1 MSENSYYGGMDKDNT
16 KALLAKYDRS
26 VPRYTSFPTAVQFK
40 PCQDRDISFE
50 CLGALTP
57 GEPVSVYVHI
67 PFCHS
72 LCHYCGCHTKI
83 VRSYSPIASYIDT
96 LTKEIELV
104 GRNLKTAPAVSR
116 IHFGGGSP
124 NYAKTE
130 DIKRI
135 ISTLSRYFDLSS
147 AQIDMECDPRLLNEE
162 KISGYLALGLSR
174 ISLGIQDF
182 DAGVQKAINRIQ
194 SFDMVKKQVEVLR
207 RNDIHNINFDLI
219 IGLPEQTLATV
230 TETLDKVTQLQPSR
244 VAVFPYAHVP
254 WMKKHQKLLEKYQ
267 LPETNLRYEMT
278 KLVEGRLRSAGY
290 ESIGID
296 HFARPDDPLVR
307 ALKNGS
313 IRRNF
318 QGYTDDPARTILG
331 FGLSS
336 ISQFYDAY
344 TQNTTDAPSYRKT
357 VEAGELPLARVI
369 TLTQEDQIR
378 RKLIEELMCNF
389 TINFEN
395 YKSISM
401 PLSAVGLL
409 EQDGLIEMDGSQL
422 QVTQVGKTFVRIIAS
437 QFDPYFKVESNRHAK
452 AV

>member
-1 MSENSYYGGMDKDNT
+1 MNKDNI
-16 KALLAKYDRS
+16 KVLLAKYDYP

-40 PCQDRDISFE
+40 PLQDPRTYFD
-50 CLGALTP
+50 CLNKLTP
-57 GEPVSVYVHI
+57 SEPVSLYVHI

-83 VRSYSPIASYIDT
+83 VHSYSPIASYIDT
-96 LTKEIELV
+96 LIKEIELV
-104 GRNLKTAPAVSR
+104 GRNFKAAQSVSR

-135 ISTLSRYFDLSS
+135 LDTLGRYVDLSS

-162 KISGYLALGLSR
+162 KISDYAVLGLTR

-194 SFDMVKKQVEVLR
+194 PFDMVKKQIEALH
-207 RNDIHNINFDLI
+207 RNGIHSINFDLI
-219 IGLPEQTLATV
+219 IGLPEQTLVTV
-230 TETLDKVTQLQPSR
+230 NETLDKVLELQPAR

-254 WMKKHQKLLEKYQ
+254 WMKKHQKLLEKYEM
-267 LPETNLRYEMT
+267 PETFLRYEMA
-278 KLVEGRLRSAGY
+278 KLTETRLKEEGY
-290 ESIGID
+290 EAVGID
-296 HFARPDDPLVR
+296 HFARPDDPLAD
-307 ALKNGS
+307 ALKNRKM
-313 IRRNF
+313 RRNF

-336 ISQFYDAY
+336 ISQFEEAY
-344 TQNTTDAPSYRKT
+344 TQNTTDAPLYRKT
-357 VEAGELPLARVI
+357 VDNGEVPLARVL
-369 TLTQEDQIR
+369 TLTRDGQAR

-389 TINFEN
+389 TINFAD
-395 YKSISM
+395 YKSI
-401 PLSAVGLL
+401 PVPRSALVLL
-409 EQDGLIEMDGSQL
+409 EQDGLIEITGSHL
-422 QVTQVGKTFVRIIAS
+422 RVTEIGRTFVRIIAS
-437 QFDPYFKVESNRHAK
+437 HFDPYFKKESNRHAK